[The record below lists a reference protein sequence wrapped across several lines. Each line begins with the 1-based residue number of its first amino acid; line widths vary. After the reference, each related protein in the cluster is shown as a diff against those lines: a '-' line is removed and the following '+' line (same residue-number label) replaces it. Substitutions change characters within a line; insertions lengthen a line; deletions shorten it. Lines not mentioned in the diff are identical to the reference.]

1 MFSIV
6 VYANMQGI
14 FSSRAIEEACKTDI
28 RFMWLLQYEPAPE
41 HTTTAR
47 FLEKTWTDVQKGFFT
62 NLFKSFR
69 KSARLNSNQ
78 CSLTEQK
85 LKLMQTSTDKGIL
98 LRMNR
103 SIQVEGAFG
112 VLKQDYGFGRF
123 LTRGK
128 TNNETRLF
136 ILATAFNI
144 RKLCSRLADGRFG
157 KALFEPKTAWNNLPR
172 TTKLEQVC
180 LPYTKITLSAW
191 AGFAWTEKCN
201 VRHSTDCPPKKER
214 GCCKYDLI
222 LQQPQCLLVHSRL
235 LAVCKH
241 FVNIWRGFSPPN
253 CYSHGK
259 GGNYGKDQADC
270 SRVFRRQAKS
280 GRCLYNC
287 ILQSVA
293 VPAS

>member
-1 MFSIV
+1 MAEISEKLDYRKLHSGYRRRWRKIDPEVMFSIA
-6 VYANMQGI
+6 VYANMRGI

-28 RFMWLLQYEPAPE
+28 RFMWLRYEPAPD
-41 HTTTAR
+41 HTTIAR
-47 FLEKTWTDVQKGFFT
+47 SLEKTWTDVQKGFFT

-85 LKLMQTSTDKGIL
+85 LKQIQTSTDKGIL

-191 AGFAWTEKCN
+191 VGFAWAEKCN
-201 VRHSTDCPPKKER
+201 VRHSTDCPPKKR
-214 GCCKYDLI
+214 KVLLQI
-222 LQQPQCLLVHSRL
+222 LLDFATAPS
-235 LAVCKH
+235 
-241 FVNIWRGFSPPN
+241 GF
-253 CYSHGK
+253 
-259 GGNYGKDQADC
+259 
-270 SRVFRRQAKS
+270 
-280 GRCLYNC
+280 
-287 ILQSVA
+287 
-293 VPAS
+293 